1 MIYNPLGFWLTL
13 VGTSTTKPMRNYSK
27 IGCFLIFFFLFLE
40 VSAQTSWPGGIFNP
54 MLNNAGAVGVNEKIE
69 VTYSLF
75 ENDFGFSSIGVH
87 NFFAQMPI
95 NDKHSVGLLFSQR
108 FDYVKLDGYQL
119 FYSNKIQLSNWSLN
133 IGANG
138 GLQSR
143 IAGFN
148 EIFFDQRVNPYL
160 DPIFEV
166 SASNSIVLG
175 TGLWLQNESWFVGL
189 STPNWINNQI
199 YSRTFY
205 GIAGYKFKVASFLG
219 IQPTVDWNSD
229 EIGHKFNF
237 STNLVIK
244 DTFYIGGAINDTGEF
259 SILSQVILWKYGRLG
274 FSQRFEKDDYYY
286 DSIGTAEI
294 FLGVQF
300 NRWRDGE

>member
-1 MIYNPLGFWLTL
+1 MC
-13 VGTSTTKPMRNYSK
+13 NYSK
-27 IGCFLIFFFLFLE
+27 TGCFLIFFFLFLK
-40 VSAQTSWPGGIFNP
+40 VTAQTGSPGGIYNP

-69 VTYSLF
+69 VNYSF
-75 ENDFGFSSIGVH
+75 FNDDFGFSYVGIH
-87 NFFAQMPI
+87 NFFAQVPI
-95 NDKHSVGLLFSQR
+95 DRRHNVGLRFSQR
-108 FDYVKLDGYQL
+108 LDYVKLDGYQV
-119 FYSNKIQLSNWSLN
+119 FYSYKIPLGESSLS

-138 GLQSR
+138 GLQSK
-143 IAGFN
+143 IAGYN
-148 EIFFDQRVNPYL
+148 EIFFNRRINPYL

-166 SASNSIVLG
+166 SASKSVALG
-175 TGLWLQNESWFVGL
+175 TGVWLNNESWFIGF
-189 STPNWINNQI
+189 STPNWINNQV
-199 YSRTFY
+199 YTRTFY

-300 NRWRDGE
+300 NRWRDRG